1 MENMKTKFV
10 LACLM
15 ISANLAVAETS
26 PVPSANPQS
35 ISSIFSADGAAEPL
49 AASSTSYQY
58 IIAHWPYGQGFSTQ
72 AMLANSGTATATVKV
87 EFFNQAGA
95 SFSVPLS
102 GIGLESSETLT
113 IDAGDVSVL
122 ATETSQ
128 RENSNLEVA
137 WGIATSTA
145 PLNVFSLFDLG
156 SSSTSITGAV
166 GAQSTVAAK
175 TFRFP
180 VSVGG
185 PAKFTAGMAIANP
198 NNSTADVTV
207 MVLNADGSSMGS
219 FQETLAGDN
228 QTIFTLDSKLNF
240 SSFSSAPFIG
250 SVAVCATQP
259 IGLVTVGF
267 EGGAFFSTSVT
278 NDPCPQ

>member
-1 MENMKTKFV
+1 MKTKFV
-10 LACLM
+10 LGCLM
-15 ISANLAVAETS
+15 ISASLAVAQAA
-26 PVPSANPQS
+26 PAPQ
-35 ISSIFSADGAAEPL
+35 ISSIFNADGAAEPL
-49 AASSTSYQY
+49 AASSTSFTY

-102 GIGLESSETLT
+102 GIGLESSEILT

-145 PLNVFSLFDLG
+145 PLNVFSLFDDG
-156 SSSTSITGAV
+156 PSDTSITGAV
-166 GAQSTVAAK
+166 GAQAAPAAK

-185 PAKFTAGMAIANP
+185 PTGFTAGVAIANP
-198 NNSTADVTV
+198 SSSTADVTV
-207 MVLNADGSSMGS
+207 MVLNGDGSVKGS
-219 FQETLAGDN
+219 FTKTLPANN
-228 QTIFTLDSKLNF
+228 QTIFTLNGQRISFDSSLF
-240 SSFSSAPFIG
+240 TG
-250 SVAVCATQP
+250 SVAICSTEP

-267 EGGAFFSTSVT
+267 EGAGTFFSTSVT